1 MTKRSQILFTQGGKG
16 GVGKT
21 TVIAALTAW
30 IRSKG
35 FDPILLDFDNENR
48 DKSSFQSFYSEAL
61 KIDIR
66 APDSLDRLFH
76 FLETPDAIVIA
87 DQGAGSGSET
97 FSWFDRTAE
106 IVREFADVT
115 SIGIITKDPGSVE
128 SVLTWAFHLG
138 DRVRYLIV
146 LNELVRGTGFDAW
159 TDTPEVRA
167 FVATAKPKVVG
178 LQNRN
183 PDFED
188 MLRANGLTLERVIA
202 KDHSVDW
209 FKSLT
214 RIVQARRYQQEA
226 YSAFESA
233 SQILLPSGG
242 TGLAAA

>member
-1 MTKRSQILFTQGGKG
+1 MTKRSQLLFTQGGKG

-21 TVIAALTAW
+21 TVVAALTAW
-30 IRSKG
+30 IRAKG
-35 FDPILLDFDNENR
+35 FDPILLDFDIENR
-48 DKSSFQSFYSEAL
+48 DKSSFQSFYPEAL
-61 KIDIR
+61 KIDIH
-66 APDSLDRLFH
+66 AADSLDRFFH
-76 FLETPDAIVIA
+76 FLETPGAIVIA
-87 DQGAGSGSET
+87 DQGAGAGAET

-115 SIGIITKDPGSVE
+115 SIGIVTKDPGSVE
-128 SVLTWAFHLG
+128 SVLTWAYHLG
-138 DRVRYLIV
+138 DRVRYLIA
-146 LNELVRGTGFDAW
+146 LNELVRGTGFDSW
-159 TDTPEVRA
+159 TGTPEVKA
-167 FVATAKPKVVG
+167 FVATAKARVIG

-188 MLRANGLTLERVIA
+188 MLRANRLTLERVIA

-233 SQILLPSGG
+233 AEILLPSAG
-242 TGLAAA
+242 TALAAA